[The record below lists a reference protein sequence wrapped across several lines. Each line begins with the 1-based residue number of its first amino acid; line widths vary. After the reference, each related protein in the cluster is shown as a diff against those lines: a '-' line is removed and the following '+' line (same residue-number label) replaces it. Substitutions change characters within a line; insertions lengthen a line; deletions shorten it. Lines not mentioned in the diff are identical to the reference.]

1 MPLTKI
7 TSSGI
12 TDSAVT
18 TEKIL
23 DGTVLDADIASAAG
37 ISPSKFGYNVTQPAV
52 TSFTPEI
59 LDNSE
64 GGTITITGTGF
75 VSVPNVEFQNQ
86 STGAITLA
94 STVSF
99 TSSTSI
105 TCTIGAFTAG
115 TYKIRVENPGGLA
128 AVGSTILTG
137 SGEPTWQTSAGSLGS
152 FAKSAS
158 DLSYSAYATA
168 PDSGA
173 ITYAQ
178 VSGTLPPGLTLS
190 TSNDRAYIT
199 GTHTGSETEATTYTF
214 SLEATDPES
223 QKTTRSF
230 SLSVTVSMSN
240 GGGFC

>member
-12 TDSAVT
+12 TTGAVT
-18 TEKIL
+18 TDKIL
-23 DGTVLDADIASAAG
+23 DGTVIDADIASNAG
-37 ISPSKFGYNVTQPAV
+37 ISPSKFGYNVTQPTV
-52 TSFTPEI
+52 TSFTPTI

-94 STVSF
+94 STVSY

-137 SGEPTWQTSAGSLGS
+137 SGEPTWTTGSGSLGS
-152 FAKSAS
+152 FAKGDSG
-158 DLSYSAYATA
+158 LSYSAYATE

-173 ITYAQ
+173 ITYAL
-178 VSGTLPPGLTLS
+178 VSGTLPPGLALS
-190 TSNDRAYIT
+190 TNNSIAYIT
-199 GTHTGSETEATTYTF
+199 GTHTGSETSETTYTF

-230 SLSVTVSMSN
+230 SLTVTVGMNN

>member
-12 TDSAVT
+12 TTGAVT
-18 TEKIL
+18 TDKIL
-23 DGTVLDADIASAAG
+23 DGTVIDADIASNAG
-37 ISPSKFGYNVTQPAV
+37 ISPSKFGYNVTQPTV
-52 TSFTPEI
+52 TSFTPDI

-94 STVSF
+94 STVSY

-137 SGEPTWQTSAGSLGS
+137 SGEPTWTTGSGSLGS
-152 FAKSAS
+152 FAKGDSG
-158 DLSYSAYATA
+158 LSYSAYATE

-173 ITYAQ
+173 ITYAL
-178 VSGTLPPGLTLS
+178 VSGTLPPGLALS
-190 TSNDRAYIT
+190 TNNSIAYIT
-199 GTHTGSETEATTYTF
+199 GTHTGSETSETTYTF

-230 SLSVTVSMSN
+230 SLTVTVGMNN
-240 GGGFC
+240 GGQFN